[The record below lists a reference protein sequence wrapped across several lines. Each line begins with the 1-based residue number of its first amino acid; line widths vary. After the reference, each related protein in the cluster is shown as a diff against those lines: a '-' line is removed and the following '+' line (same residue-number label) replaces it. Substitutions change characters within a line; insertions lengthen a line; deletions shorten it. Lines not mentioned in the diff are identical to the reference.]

1 MYTDLK
7 IKYSKRFFLKNRSC
21 TTLSVS
27 EGVVGLARDKG
38 VLTREKFSTVL
49 VAVFVRAAVRFPG
62 LGGSPRGGNGKSL
75 QYFFN

>member
-1 MYTDLK
+1 M
-7 IKYSKRFFLKNRSC
+7 
-21 TTLSVS
+21 
-27 EGVVGLARDKG
+27 VGLARDKG